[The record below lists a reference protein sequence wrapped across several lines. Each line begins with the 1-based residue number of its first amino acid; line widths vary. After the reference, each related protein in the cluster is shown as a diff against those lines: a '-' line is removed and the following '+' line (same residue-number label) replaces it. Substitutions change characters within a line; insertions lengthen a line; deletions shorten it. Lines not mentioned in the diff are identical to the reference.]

1 MWFRFLALKPIVKSE
16 TRAIV
21 AVVNHGVH
29 HGVRRDSTGATAD
42 TATGWTDGTAVREA
56 GWDGVA
62 TNAVPATNT
71 TSTATHS
78 SAETVGPRMRMML
91 MMILDGGGG

>member
-1 MWFRFLALKPIVKSE
+1 MWFRFLALKTIVKSE

-21 AVVNHGVH
+21 VVVNHGVH
-29 HGVRRDSTGATAD
+29 HGVCRDRTRTTAD
-42 TATGWTDGTAVREA
+42 TATRWTDGTAVREA
-56 GWDGVA
+56 GRDGVT
-62 TNAVPATNT
+62 TNAVTATNT
-71 TSTATHS
+71 TSTAAHT